1 MLVGADVQV
10 RCSFEV
16 FGADFTGR
24 IYVFAIVRD
33 LVFGK
38 IEAERPIFLP
48 ELDREWQA
56 DVTKT
61 YDCDSGHLLVS
72 AQMDSLGI

>member
-1 MLVGADVQV
+1 MRFIDRRGHCHDHEVSFRQYCGIGADVQV

-24 IYVFAIVRD
+24 IYVFAIVRN

-48 ELDREWQA
+48 EF
-56 DVTKT
+56 
-61 YDCDSGHLLVS
+61 DSEGRPT
-72 AQMDSLGI
+72 